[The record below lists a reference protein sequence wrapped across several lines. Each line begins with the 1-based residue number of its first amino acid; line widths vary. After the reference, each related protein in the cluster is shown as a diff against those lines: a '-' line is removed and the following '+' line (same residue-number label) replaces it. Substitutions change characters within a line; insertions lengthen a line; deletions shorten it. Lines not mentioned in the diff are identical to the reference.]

1 MERSLLDTAI
11 NVTLMILEL
20 QLYERIIE
28 GKDTVQ
34 AEHVIEEIQN
44 GDWRSFTKE
53 KTILKYQGMIGDL
66 EDL

>member
-1 MERSLLDTAI
+1 
-11 NVTLMILEL
+11 MILEL